1 MSRSKRRI
9 LVVEDGDTEREAL
22 ARMLRVEQFDVVTAR
37 NPGEALTK
45 VNDPI
50 DLVISDLRMGSQS
63 GIDLLRLWREQQ
75 PYTPFIMITAYGEVG
90 SAVTAMKL
98 GADDFLTKPVNPGQ
112 LLSQIRTALEKAAG
126 YGIDA
131 SGSDRK
137 SVV

>member
-1 MSRSKRRI
+1 MARSKKRI

-63 GIDLLRLWREQQ
+63 GIDLLRLWHEQQ

-98 GADDFLTKPVNPGQ
+98 G
-112 LLSQIRTALEKAAG
+112 
-126 YGIDA
+126 
-131 SGSDRK
+131 
-137 SVV
+137 